1 MFSVLNYKHINL
13 LKQFDAKKIII
24 ILSPYEQSKK
34 GSSKFNWKKNPH
46 TPVNGVKEFVC
57 LSLVNFDP
65 NHLKTGRTEG
75 AENKFATLAARAV
88 FVGLFLLKKQLIY
101 DFLAANNYPYS
112 PHSQR
117 GMKFATQISPLL
129 NYYYFSCQFE

>member
-1 MFSVLNYKHINL
+1 MQKKLLLFYPPTSKARREVANL
-13 LKQFDAKKIII
+13 T
-24 ILSPYEQSKK
+24 E
-34 GSSKFNWKKNPH
+34 KKNPH